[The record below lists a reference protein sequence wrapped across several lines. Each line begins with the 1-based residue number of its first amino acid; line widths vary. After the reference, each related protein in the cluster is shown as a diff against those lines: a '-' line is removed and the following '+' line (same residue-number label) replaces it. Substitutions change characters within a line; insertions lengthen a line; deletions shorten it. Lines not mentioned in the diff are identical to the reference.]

1 MNSFSPNYDLISLR
15 IMDPPLDVCSCSND
29 PKPRVIV
36 FSRPLNNWAHLPIA
50 GSFIGLYRVLAGIAD
65 LAAGLF
71 KLSLARGML
80 GLKNITFGAIQI
92 IPTALAIGLLIGTLS
107 VLGIASSLFLAS
119 LAHLVSLVALNILL
133 LPLIQRLT
141 INTDKMASSAEVSVF
156 YDNECAIKG
165 SKEYLSANEDHWLE
179 ELDTRGIKL
188 HKIFV

>member
-15 IMDPPLDVCSCSND
+15 IMDFPLDACSCSNY

-36 FSRPLNNWAHLPIA
+36 FTRPLNNLALLPIA
-50 GSFIGLYRVLAGIAD
+50 GSFIGLYRVLSGIAD

-71 KLSLARGML
+71 KLSFARGML
-80 GLKNITFGAIQI
+80 GLKNIAYGVIQI
-92 IPTALAIGLLIGTLS
+92 IPTALSIGLLIGTLP
-107 VLGIASSLFLAS
+107 VLGIASSIFLTS

-141 INTDKMASSAEVSVF
+141 INTDKMASDAPVSLF
-156 YDNECAIKG
+156 YDNECAIRS
-165 SKEYLSANEDHWLE
+165 SKEYLSANEDKWLE
-179 ELDTRGIKL
+179 ELDTAGIKL